1 MKTSL
6 SRGNLS
12 DEILSLLQQ
21 AFNRASE
28 QVLFKQVPERK
39 EIFRLG
45 AEMEKRSVLRSKRRV
60 SDFKLSE
67 KIFT

>member
-28 QVLFKQVPERK
+28 QVLFKQMPKRK

-45 AEMEKRSVLRSKRRV
+45 RKVENEFIFRRKRRI
-60 SDFKLSE
+60 SDLELSE
-67 KIFT
+67 KIFA